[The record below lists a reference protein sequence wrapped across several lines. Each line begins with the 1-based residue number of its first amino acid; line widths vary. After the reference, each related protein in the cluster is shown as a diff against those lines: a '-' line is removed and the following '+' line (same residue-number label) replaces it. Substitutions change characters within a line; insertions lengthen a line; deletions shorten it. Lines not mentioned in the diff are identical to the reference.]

1 MVLLV
6 GGVHDI
12 VALPVEVLVPDPDPD
27 PDPDPVPDPDPLP
40 DPEVEPEVD
49 PLELD
54 GGELPEAE
62 ELGLVALAAGVADDP
77 EPPPQPDSSIPA
89 AARPN
94 MSLANLINTPPR

>member
-1 MVLLV
+1 MVLSV

-12 VALPVEVLVPDPDPD
+12 VALPVEALVPDPDPD
-27 PDPDPVPDPDPLP
+27 PDPVP

-54 GGELPEAE
+54 GGEPPEAE